1 MTLPPFMRRWALVGL
16 VASLLLALAVIGLRT
31 YLHSP
36 SRGLPYRDSFAKAKA
51 DEWKAFGGT
60 WELVNGM
67 MHNDSDER
75 GAKLVT
81 GSSHWRN
88 YSIEADISLLGNN
101 GDAGLIIRSG
111 DEEEGVN
118 AYSGYYAGVRTID
131 NSLVLGRAEHGW
143 MEVNRQIQD
152 PTSIRTARWY
162 HLKLL
167 SYDCQIAANAIT
179 VSQATPTSLAITDP
193 DCIHS

>member
-1 MTLPPFMRRWALVGL
+1 MTLPPIMRRWALVGL
-16 VASLLLALAVIGLRT
+16 VVEPSSGAGAIGLRT

-36 SRGLPYRDSFAKAKA
+36 SRGLPYRDSFARAEA

-81 GSSHWRN
+81 GSSYWRN
-88 YSIEADISLLGNN
+88 YSIEADVNLLGIN

-131 NSLVLGRAEHGW
+131 STLVLGRAEHGW
-143 MEVNRQIQD
+143 MEVTKQTKTQTGFEQVD
-152 PTSIRTARWY
+152 GTT
-162 HLKLL
+162 
-167 SYDCQIAANAIT
+167 
-179 VSQATPTSLAITDP
+179 
-193 DCIHS
+193 